1 MHEEGVDVPAFVEAR
16 APEVPEFLSLE
27 AADLVKS
34 GFDRR
39 VRGGELTTL
48 VVSVMTF
55 LGAGFI
61 IVTGLTTGVSERQ
74 RELAVLRSV
83 GATRGQVF
91 RSQILLGLWLGVI
104 GGLGGIPF
112 GLALTR
118 VVAEVYA
125 DKLPD
130 GMLIDWPGIV
140 RALIGATIAGVLGAV
155 YPAWL
160 ASRTTPLDGISN
172 LARNNSRRDIQ
183 GVTIAGF
190 LLLVVACHHQQQES
204 GDGDTL
210 DVASTVVAG
219 EVGDAVKRGGSA
231 GQPNHPS

>member
-1 MHEEGVDVPAFVEAR
+1 M
-16 APEVPEFLSLE
+16 
-27 AADLVKS
+27 
-34 GFDRR
+34 
-39 VRGGELTTL
+39 
-48 VVSVMTF
+48 
-55 LGAGFI
+55 
-61 IVTGLTTGVSERQ
+61 
-74 RELAVLRSV
+74 
-83 GATRGQVF
+83 F

-140 RALIGATIAGVLGAV
+140 RALIGATTAGVLGAV

-190 LLLVVACHHQQQES
+190 LLLLVAWGTAFVERGES
-204 GDGDTL
+204 GIGTT
-210 DVASTVVAG
+210 STRACP
-219 EVGDAVKRGGSA
+219 ACCWPPLPCRS
-231 GQPNHPS
+231 PC